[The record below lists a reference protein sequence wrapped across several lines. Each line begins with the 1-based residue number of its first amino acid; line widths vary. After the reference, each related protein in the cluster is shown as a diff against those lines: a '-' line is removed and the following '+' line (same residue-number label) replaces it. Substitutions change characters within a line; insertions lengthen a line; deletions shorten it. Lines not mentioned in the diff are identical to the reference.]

1 MRAEYDAVLFD
12 IDGTLVDSTL
22 VVTRIWTSFAA
33 EHGLDID
40 HIMSISH
47 GRRTEDTLA
56 ELLPA
61 ADVPDALAQMDHM
74 ELTDLGGVIAL
85 PAVTDILHRLPDNRW
100 AAVTSGA
107 REVMTNRL
115 GAAGLPV
122 PSVLI
127 SAENVTAGKPDPQ
140 GYLAAAADLEV
151 DPVNCLVIEDA
162 PAGIAA
168 GKASGATVLGVA
180 TSHDAAE
187 LTDADEVVPDLTH
200 AAVTATS
207 GGVTWSTCP
216 S

>member
-1 MRAEYDAVLFD
+1 MRAQFDAVLFD
-12 IDGTLVDSTL
+12 IDGTLVDSTP

-56 ELLPA
+56 ELLPT
-61 ADVPDALAQMDHM
+61 ADVPDALAKMDHM
-74 ELTDLGGVIAL
+74 ELTDLGGIIAL
-85 PAVTDILHRLPDNRW
+85 PAVADILHRLPDHRW

-127 SAENVTAGKPDPQ
+127 SAEDVTAGKPDPQ

-180 TSHDAAE
+180 TSHEAAE

-200 AAVTATS
+200 AAVTTTS
-207 GGVTWSTCP
+207 DGVTWSTCP